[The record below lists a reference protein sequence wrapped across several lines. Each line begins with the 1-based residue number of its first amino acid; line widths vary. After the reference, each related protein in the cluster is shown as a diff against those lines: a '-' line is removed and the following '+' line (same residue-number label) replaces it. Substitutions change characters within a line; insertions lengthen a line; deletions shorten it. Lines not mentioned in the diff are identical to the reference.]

1 MNAARSLPS
10 LVLVLALAPTAQAQD
25 VQVTRDN
32 AVQAEPDYS
41 PFVDQHF
48 PTRIFWGDTH
58 LHTRNSIDAGFVGNT
73 LGPEAAFRFARGEEV
88 TSSSGLRAKLLRPLD
103 FLVVADHAEYYGL
116 ATMLLNG
123 DPALLADTVGAR
135 WYEMFRGSPEG
146 GFNVFQ
152 EVVRSGSVENPRELI
167 DNPSAKRSAWE
178 RYTATVERFN
188 EPGRFTALGGF
199 EWSSTPKGGNLHRVV
214 IFRDGAD
221 RMNQVLPL
229 RFMTARI
236 PSTSGSTWPGMKPR
250 PTGESW
256 RFLTTGI
263 GATA

>member
-1 MNAARSLPS
+1 MKAIRTLRAVALLLAFASAAH
-10 LVLVLALAPTAQAQD
+10 AQD
-25 VQVTRDN
+25 VTVTREN
-32 AVQAEPDYS
+32 AVQAKPDYS

-73 LGPEAAFRFARGEEV
+73 LGPEQAFRFARGEEV
-88 TSSSGLRAKLLRPLD
+88 TSSTGLRVRLHRPLD

-123 DPALLADTVGAR
+123 DPGLLADTVGAR
-135 WYEMFRGSPEG
+135 WYNMFRGSPEG
-146 GFNVFQ
+146 GFNVFM

-178 RYTATVERFN
+178 HYTATAERFN

-199 EWSSTPKGGNLHRVV
+199 EWSSTPRGGNLHRVV

-221 RMNQVLPL
+221 ELIDFGGAERTVGKHE
-229 RFMTARI
+229 RFQI
-236 PSTSGSTWPGMKPR
+236 EFQSLSHGGLL
-250 PTGESW
+250 PTGRNE
-256 RFLTTGI
+256 RVGV
-263 GATA
+263 